1 MKSVLA
7 EFPKWEQQMSER
19 QKSIMAAGDEERTT
33 LLVAESGRLRLR
45 GAVGAKRKRIG
56 RGRGAKECIL

>member
-1 MKSVLA
+1 MAEVSAALESKKMDKMKSVLA

-33 LLVAESGRLRLR
+33 LLVAVSFFVLRTLKV
-45 GAVGAKRKRIG
+45 AV
-56 RGRGAKECIL
+56 